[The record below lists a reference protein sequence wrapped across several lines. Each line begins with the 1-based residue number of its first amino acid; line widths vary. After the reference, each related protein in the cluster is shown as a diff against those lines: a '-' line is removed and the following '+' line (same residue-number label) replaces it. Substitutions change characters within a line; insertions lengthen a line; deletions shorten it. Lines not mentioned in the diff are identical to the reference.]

1 MLYLN
6 LCLHILNGI
15 RGLNLK
21 GDGFPSK
28 GFDEDLHFETF
39 FVLNFFKTVM
49 ICVCCNFLCD
59 WSEPGDL
66 TAIYRSLGLLSWET
80 GPATHDVIGPQWQLL
95 R

>member
-1 MLYLN
+1 MFYLD

-59 WSEPGDL
+59 
-66 TAIYRSLGLLSWET
+66 
-80 GPATHDVIGPQWQLL
+80 
-95 R
+95 